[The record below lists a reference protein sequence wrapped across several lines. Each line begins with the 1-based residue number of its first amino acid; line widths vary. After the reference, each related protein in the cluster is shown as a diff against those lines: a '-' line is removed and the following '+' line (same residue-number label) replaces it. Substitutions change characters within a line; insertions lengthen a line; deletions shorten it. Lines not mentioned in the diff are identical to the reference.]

1 MNESDS
7 IQIKALKADIKMLK
21 AKIKNLETFGGKMK
35 DINEFIS
42 VFNLALINYKPKK
55 KDQKDALNR
64 IIDTLNNYQ
73 Q

>member
-35 DINEFIS
+35 DIKWIYFSI
-42 VFNLALINYKPKK
+42 
-55 KDQKDALNR
+55 
-64 IIDTLNNYQ
+64 
-73 Q
+73 